1 MIGRANMPS
10 KTPSNNGARATT
22 ASKATKKTATSKRA
36 ANGAKATPAAKRAPG
51 KASATGKR
59 GKGGADG
66 VEQILSEALL
76 TSIADDAFVADLEE
90 RLRQRIEEEVD
101 RRAGVFI
108 VRHPD
113 GDPVR
118 IEASHEA
125 FPTLL
130 KLASM
135 RENVLLVGPSGSS
148 KTTSARQVAA
158 ALKLDFQTISLGPT
172 ITETRIF
179 GYQDAQGRIVETPF
193 RRVYEKGGVFV
204 FDEFD
209 NANPLVLNAI
219 NSALDAGFATF
230 PDKLVERHKDAVF
243 ICTANTYGRGADR
256 LYVGRNQL
264 DASTLE
270 RFATVYWDYDEELE
284 RALAGDDEWVD
295 RVQAVRRAVAAKGVS
310 HIVSPRA
317 SIKGARMLAEGFD
330 HEEVEEMV
338 LWKGLDED
346 LRESILAAMEPAPG
360 VEVVEGPAAR
370 TQGRT
375 PDAIDQVLAR
385 RR

>member
-1 MIGRANMPS
+1 MS
-10 KTPSNNGARATT
+10 
-22 ASKATKKTATSKRA
+22 TKKAATSSSAKTSSSNGSAGKGNKANAVKRDGSQA
-36 ANGAKATPAAKRAPG
+36 KRSAPAKARESK
-51 KASATGKR
+51 K
-59 GKGGADG
+59 DG
-66 VEQILSEALL
+66 VEQILSDALL
-76 TSIADDAFVADLEE
+76 NSIADDAFVADLEA
-90 RLRQRIEEEVD
+90 RLRARIEEEVD

-118 IEASHEA
+118 IEVSHRD
-125 FPTLL
+125 FPKLL
-130 KLASM
+130 HLASM
-135 RENVLLVGPSGSS
+135 RQNVLLVGPSGSG
-148 KTTSARQVAA
+148 KTTSARQVAE
-158 ALKLDFQTISLGPT
+158 ALKLDFQTVSLGPT

-179 GYQDAQGRIVETPF
+179 GYQDATGKIVKTPF
-193 RRVYEKGGVFV
+193 RRVYENGGVFV

-230 PDKLVERHKDAVF
+230 PDKFVERHKDAIF
-243 ICTANTYGRGADR
+243 ICTANTFGRGGDR

-270 RFATVYWDYDEELE
+270 RFVAVYWDYDEEME
-284 RALAGDDEWVD
+284 RKLAGDDAWVD
-295 RVQAVRRAVAAKGVS
+295 HVQAVRRAVAAKGVS

-317 SIKGARMLAEGFD
+317 SIKGAKLLAEGFD
-330 HEEVEEMV
+330 WHDVEHMV

-346 LRESILAAMEPAPG
+346 IVASVMDAAQVPDQAAAVESVKPKRA
-360 VEVVEGPAAR
+360 
-370 TQGRT
+370 
-375 PDAIDQVLAR
+375 PDAIDQVIAR

>member
-1 MIGRANMPS
+1 MPS
-10 KTPSNNGARATT
+10 KTSTNH
-22 ASKATKKTATSKRA
+22 A
-36 ANGAKATPAAKRAPG
+36 AAGAKAKKAAHAAKPS
-51 KASATGKR
+51 KAASGSNSTAGR
-59 GKGGADG
+59 DG

-76 TSIADDAFVADLEE
+76 SSIADDAFVADLEE
-90 RLRQRIEEEVD
+90 RLRRRIEEEVD

-118 IEASHEA
+118 IEASHRDL
-125 FPTLL
+125 PKLL
-130 KLASM
+130 KLAAL

-158 ALKLDFQTISLGPT
+158 ALKLDFQTLSLGPT

-270 RFATVYWDYDEELE
+270 RFATVYWDYDEVLE
-284 RALAGDDEWVD
+284 RTLAGDDEWVD
-295 RVQAVRRAVAAKGVS
+295 HIQAVRQAVNAKGVS

-317 SIKGARMLAEGFD
+317 SIKGARMLADGFD
-330 HEEVEEMV
+330 WEEVEEMV

-346 LRESILAAMEPAPG
+346 VRQSILAAMESAAH
-360 VEVVEGPAAR
+360 VDVVETASRPQAP
-370 TQGRT
+370 QGRT